1 MAEQSTSRLEAS
13 RRRRRGV
20 WELALLTAAMFG
32 FGFAMVPLYN
42 ALCEITGLNGR
53 DKGMQLV
60 ATVQE
65 QPDLSRE
72 VTVQFLTVVNGGREW
87 TFKPEVSEMKVHP
100 GQLYTVNFTA
110 ENQLDQDVV
119 GQAVPAVTPGKA
131 AKHLKKTEC
140 FCFNQQPF
148 RAREAKLMPV
158 RFMLD
163 PELPADVGTV
173 SLSYTFFDVTELA
186 QRSVKP
192 IDPGV
197 TTTLPRG

>member
-1 MAEQSTSRLEAS
+1 MSAAIGPAETG
-13 RRRRRGV
+13 RRKRRSV
-20 WELALLTAAMFG
+20 WELALLTVAMFG

-42 ALCEITGLNGR
+42 ALCELTGLNGR
-53 DKGMQLV
+53 DKGMQIV
-60 ATVQE
+60 ASVQE

-87 TFKPEVSEMKVHP
+87 LFKPAVSEMKVHP
-100 GQLYTVNFTA
+100 GQLYTVSFTA

-148 RAREAKLMPV
+148 KAREAKNMPV

-163 PELPADVGTV
+163 PELPADVHTV
-173 SLSYTFFDVTELA
+173 TLSYTFFDVTELA
-186 QRSVKP
+186 QRSAKP
-192 IDPGV
+192 NG
-197 TTTLPRG
+197 

>member
-1 MAEQSTSRLEAS
+1 MSEQPVTVEETG
-13 RRRRRGV
+13 RRKRRSV
-20 WELALLTAAMFG
+20 VELALLTVAMFG

-60 ATVQE
+60 ASVQE
-65 QPDLSRE
+65 QPDFNRE

-87 TFKPEVSEMKVHP
+87 TFKPEVTEMKVHP

-110 ENQLDQDVV
+110 ENQLDEDVV

-131 AKHLKKTEC
+131 ARHLKKTEC

-148 RAREAKLMPV
+148 KAREAKRMPV

-163 PELPADVGTV
+163 PELPADVETV

-186 QRSVKP
+186 QRSAKP
-192 IDPGV
+192 DSPGAAA
-197 TTTLPRG
+197 TLPRG

>member
-1 MAEQSTSRLEAS
+1 MSEPTGSAETG
-13 RRRRRGV
+13 RRKRRSV

-32 FGFAMVPLYN
+32 FGFAMVPMYN
-42 ALCEITGLNGR
+42 ALCELTGLNGR

-60 ATVQE
+60 SSVQE

-72 VTVQFLTVVNGGREW
+72 VTVQFLTVVNGGQEW
-87 TFKPEVSEMKVHP
+87 LFKPAVSEMKVHP
-100 GQLYTVNFTA
+100 GQLYTVSFTA

-148 RAREAKLMPV
+148 KAREAKNMPV

-163 PELPADVGTV
+163 PELPADVHTV
-173 SLSYTFFDVTELA
+173 TLSYTFFDVTELA
-186 QRSVKP
+186 QRSAKP
-192 IDPGV
+192 NG
-197 TTTLPRG
+197 

>member
-1 MAEQSTSRLEAS
+1 MSAATGPAETGRSK
-13 RRRRRGV
+13 RRSV
-20 WELALLTAAMFG
+20 WELALLTVAMFG

-42 ALCEITGLNGR
+42 ALCELTGLNGR
-53 DKGMQLV
+53 DQGMQIV
-60 ATVQE
+60 ASVQE
-65 QPDLSRE
+65 QPDLNRE

-87 TFKPEVSEMKVHP
+87 LFKPAVSEMKVHP
-100 GQLYTVNFTA
+100 GQLYTVSFTA

-148 RAREAKLMPV
+148 KAREAKNMPV

-163 PELPADVGTV
+163 PELPSDVHTV
-173 SLSYTFFDVTELA
+173 TLSYTFFDVTELA
-186 QRSVKP
+186 QRSAKP
-192 IDPGV
+192 NG
-197 TTTLPRG
+197 

>member
-1 MAEQSTSRLEAS
+1 MSEPTGSAETG
-13 RRRRRGV
+13 RRKRRSV

-32 FGFAMVPLYN
+32 FGFAMVPMYN
-42 ALCEITGLNGR
+42 ALCELTGLNGR

-60 ATVQE
+60 SSVQE

-87 TFKPEVSEMKVHP
+87 LFKPAVSEMKVHP
-100 GQLYTVNFTA
+100 GQLYTVSFTA

-148 RAREAKLMPV
+148 KAREAKNMPV

-163 PELPADVGTV
+163 PELPADVHTV
-173 SLSYTFFDVTELA
+173 TLSYTFFDVTELA
-186 QRSVKP
+186 QRSAKP
-192 IDPGV
+192 NG
-197 TTTLPRG
+197 

>member
-1 MAEQSTSRLEAS
+1 MSEPLPTAAETG
-13 RRRRRGV
+13 RRTRRGV
-20 WELALLTAAMFG
+20 WELALLTLAMFG
-32 FGFAMVPLYN
+32 FGFALVPIYN
-42 ALCEITGLNGR
+42 ALCELTGLNGR
-53 DKGMQLV
+53 DQGMQLV

-87 TFKPEVSEMKVHP
+87 SFKSEVAEMKVHP
-100 GQLYTVNFTA
+100 GQLYTVNFVA

-148 RAREAKLMPV
+148 KAREAKRMPV

-186 QRSVKP
+186 QRSAKP
-192 IDPGV
+192 STPGAA
-197 TTTLPRG
+197 TTLPRG